1 MIKEFTIY
9 IRDNMAQTVI
19 VPIIGTNLFAGY
31 RPDDAPDTCI
41 TVLERDPSVPNPML
55 PDTFQK
61 PVQILTRSDSYMRAR
76 QLAMEIHDILYGIN
90 NVGILMGPIV
100 SGGDV
105 YQVNMV
111 TGSEPAWLGV
121 DDRNRFEF
129 TSNYVVNGQKNP

>member
-1 MIKEFTIY
+1 
-9 IRDNMAQTVI
+9 
-19 VPIIGTNLFAGY
+19 
-31 RPDDAPDTCI
+31 
-41 TVLERDPSVPNPML
+41 
-55 PDTFQK
+55 
-61 PVQILTRSDSYMRAR
+61 
-76 QLAMEIHDILYGIN
+76 MEIHDILYGIN

-121 DDRNRFEF
+121 DDKNRFEF